1 MHMNDMG
8 TCMADHVSIHSF
20 LHACVCMNV
29 YIQRKLQSYNPE
41 KTAALIHIQ
50 APRHFEA
57 ASLIRDQKRRE

>member
-1 MHMNDMG
+1 MTWAHAWPTMFPYTLFYMH
-8 TCMADHVSIHSF
+8 
-20 LHACVCMNV
+20 VCMNV

-57 ASLIRDQKRRE
+57 ASLIRDQRRRE